1 MNRPA
6 PSVIVVC
13 ITILLDVLGI
23 GIIIPV
29 APTLLSVVMG
39 LPPSGAQPRAS
50 FEYGLLTAT
59 YSAMMFIFA
68 PILGSLSD
76 RFGRRPVIL
85 VALLGS
91 GLDYLAATLAPTV
104 AGAFGATVGLA
115 FLFTVRA
122 LNGIS
127 GANISA
133 CNAYLADITP
143 PEKRSAAFG
152 MMGAMFG
159 LGFAIG
165 PLIGG
170 VLGERDIRLPFVAAG
185 VLTLINWL
193 YGCFVLPES
202 LPPERRR
209 PFSWSKAN
217 PFGTFLWLSRH
228 RVVVVI
234 AAMTFLLNLA
244 QFALHATWVLST
256 GQRFGWGPMATGVSL
271 CLVGVGAI
279 VVQGYLVRKIIPALG
294 ERACV
299 LIGLSIAVLAFTGYG
314 LATQGWMIYAII
326 IAASLGGIAGPAS
339 QGIASKAIP
348 PTEQG
353 LLQGALAGL
362 SSIASVIGALLGTV
376 LFEYFAGDHAPV
388 YLPGAPFLASAIIT
402 IFAMFPILL
411 VWHRLPTSVRQ
422 APNEAPA

>member
-1 MNRPA
+1 MHRPA
-6 PSVIVVC
+6 PSVIVICV
-13 ITILLDVLGI
+13 TILLDVLGI

-29 APTLLSVVMG
+29 APRLLSMVMG
-39 LPPSGAQPRAS
+39 LPPSGAEARAS

-76 RFGRRPVIL
+76 RFGRRPIIL
-85 VALLGS
+85 IALLGS
-91 GLDYLAATLAPTV
+91 GLDYLAATFAPAIAST
-104 AGAFGATVGLA
+104 FGVSVGLA
-115 FLFTVRA
+115 CLFIIRA
-122 LNGIS
+122 INGIS

-159 LGFAIG
+159 LGFALG
-165 PLIGG
+165 PLVGG

-202 LPPERRR
+202 LPPDRRR
-209 PFSWSKAN
+209 GFSWRKAN
-217 PFGTFLWLSRH
+217 PFGTLLWLAHH
-228 RVVVVI
+228 RVVTVI

-256 GQRFGWGPMATGVSL
+256 GKRFGWGTLETGVSL
-271 CLVGVGAI
+271 SLVGIGAI
-279 VVQGYLVRKIIPALG
+279 FVQGFLVRKIIPALG

-299 LIGLSIAVLAFTGYG
+299 LIGLAIGVLAFTGYG
-314 LATQGWMIYAII
+314 LATQGWMVYAII
-326 IAASLGGIAGPAS
+326 VAASLGGIAGPAA
-339 QGIASKAIP
+339 QGIASKAVP

-376 LFEYFAGDHAPV
+376 LFAHFAGDDTPF
-388 YLPGAPFLASAIIT
+388 YLPGAPFLAGAVLT
-402 IFAMFPILL
+402 LFAMLPILL

-422 APNEAPA
+422 APNESPA